1 MSKKAG
7 LVYLSVIPMG
17 MTKDFTI
24 NRGKNKTECLKR
36 LSYDP
41 LFIEVNV

>member
-7 LVYLSVIPMG
+7 LVYL
-17 MTKDFTI
+17 I

-41 LFIEVNV
+41 LLIEVNV